1 MPAADAVRRP
11 LCPSSISRHS
21 EIMFGV
27 LVSRPLPYRPPGV
40 LLGPRLRTDHSF
52 FSRENP
58 VALGA
63 AHSMV
68 AAASGQQMVSFD
80 ADSCLS
86 SGHTA
91 WLNSWVMGRV
101 HQS

>member
-1 MPAADAVRRP
+1 
-11 LCPSSISRHS
+11 
-21 EIMFGV
+21 
-27 LVSRPLPYRPPGV
+27 
-40 LLGPRLRTDHSF
+40 
-52 FSRENP
+52 

-86 SGHTA
+86 SGHAA
-91 WLNSWVMGRV
+91 WLNSWVMGRSIHEAARFSLAPTRPQGACV
-101 HQS
+101 HNGRDNDLGKTACNVRG